1 MNTKPLAVRTGKVAE
16 YLLDDSGALQPDSLN
31 ALNELAGK
39 SSDPQPQATIAP
51 QGGPAMISLA
61 TSGVAYTQNF
71 DTLANTGT
79 SSTLPTDWFISETG
93 TSANTTYTAG
103 TGSSNTGDT
112 YSFGSTGSTDR
123 AIGSV
128 GSAGVSQDLIGASF
142 VNNTGGVITQ
152 LAINYFGEQWRNG
165 GNATQQKIDFQIS
178 FNATSISDA
187 SPGVTWTDVN
197 ALDFLGPIATA
208 TAAALDGNAA
218 ANRVNIASTITGLN
232 VANGATFWIR
242 WVDVND
248 AGNDHG
254 LAIDD
259 FSLTPTATAPPPE
272 TQTVVF
278 NPLSVTLAEGNAGA
292 TLYSFTVTRTGGT
305 TGILDFSGTI
315 APGTT
320 DGADFTGGTAPTTF
334 SGAIA
339 AGQTSATVTVSV
351 NGDVT
356 IESNESFQLTLTS
369 VSNQSAIPSSI
380 GAGATATGNITNDD
394 VAGTLAINDVTH
406 AEGDAGATNYT
417 FTVTR
422 SGGST
427 GTVGATWTINAPG
440 GAGLADSGDFVAGSV
455 FTGTVSFADGET
467 SKTISIDVQGDDLV
481 ETDETFTVD
490 LTLPTGGATFTD
502 AQGQGTI
509 TNDDN
514 AGSLAIG
521 DVSLAEGDSG
531 TTAFSFTVT
540 RSGGDDGAVS
550 ATWTI
555 NLPGGVGG
563 ADASDLAPGH
573 LLTGSV
579 AFADGETSK
588 TIVVDVQGDTAFEPD
603 EAFTVTLSAPTGGV
617 ALGDSSGAGL
627 IQNDDAAPAGTFNI
641 DDVSHSEG
649 DSGATTYTFTV
660 SRDGGSNGAV
670 TVDYAIPTPG
680 GAGLADSGDFV
691 AGSVFAGTL
700 SFANGE
706 TSKTIT
712 IDVQGD
718 TDFEASETFAVNLSN
733 ATGGTAIGDGA
744 GVGTIVN
751 DDPQPPAG
759 SVSIADAAIVEG
771 NAGTSLLVLTL
782 TRTGGTGAFAVDFA
796 TANGGNPNN
805 ASATA
810 GSDYVAQSG
819 TVNFGAGENSKTV
832 SITINGDT
840 VFELNEEFRVALS
853 NATNGASI
861 SDATAIAT
869 ITNDDSAPTS
879 LRIFDEDFTGFT
891 AAGFAPNPT
900 ASQVDSDIW
909 RVVGLSDIANPAYGF
924 TATTGDFARG
934 IITGGA
940 DPTAAGVYSHS
951 ASAAMILQPTA
962 AELDIGGFIEARIQ
976 NTSGSTAT
984 GFNVAFDWVYR
995 NSADR
1000 ADNMQLSYSTDG
1012 TNFITVPAADFS
1024 TPSIKE
1030 ATTPTT
1036 FSTDHKGVSL
1046 TGLSVAD
1053 QGFIYFRWT
1062 HLNSTGSNSRDEVG
1076 IDNVTVDATGI
1087 AATGPTV
1094 SVSDV
1099 SVNEA
1104 AGTMTFTVTRSNL
1117 VSGAFTVQYATADG
1131 TAIAGQDYDA
1141 TSGTLSFTD
1150 NQVQATVT
1158 VTITDD
1164 AIAEFDD
1171 TILLNLSNA
1180 TGGAAIADGQGVGTI
1195 VNDDGAP
1202 ISVSINDVTIAE
1214 GNAGTS
1220 IATFTVTRSGGTGAF
1235 DINFTTA
1242 DQSAVAPGDYL
1253 SNSGVLNFGVGE
1265 NSKTISVTINGDT
1278 ATEQTETFRVEL
1290 SGATNNALFA
1300 DAIGIG
1306 TITTD
1311 DAVFIHDIQGTSYF
1325 SPLLAAENITSF
1337 NTASAAVVLVRAI
1350 VTAVDND
1357 GPRQGFYVTEELTD
1371 WDGNSFTSE
1380 GIFVMTRNDASVGSV
1395 VSGVTVGDL
1404 VQFSAHVM
1412 EYQSF
1417 STMPR
1422 TMLVNHTGLQLISSG
1437 NALPPPVVLI
1447 NTPNE
1452 ILTGV
1457 APNFLDSS
1465 DGAGDTFDASL
1476 YALSFWETVEG
1487 MMVTIPNMVVADGF
1501 VSTSGGRP
1509 FLQAYS
1515 LDSANADQ
1523 INSRGGYTIAGDP
1536 PLAPPDT
1543 ANPGDDTI
1551 RDGRHVHDGDVN
1563 PDIIEL
1569 DFTGWAMAPPTGLA
1583 QNATM
1588 GDQLGDVTG
1597 IIDFDFTDRK
1607 LFVTAMEPGGF
1618 VNGGIPTQEVTVL
1631 GDDSRSLTVATFNVQ
1646 NLDPSDGAARFT
1658 ALANAIANNLNSPDI
1673 ISIEEMQDNNGA
1685 AAGDGIDDDPNT
1697 AGVQDATGTD
1707 ASTTWQML
1715 VNALNAVTGA
1725 HYQWV
1730 DQEPIY
1736 NAEGGEQSGNIRV
1749 GFLYNT
1755 DRVQLGSLDANAT
1768 IAERRMYTDR
1778 IGDGT
1783 RDAGDL
1789 IAYSD
1794 NMIAGEINTA
1804 DWSNTRRSLL
1814 GEFTFNG
1821 NKVYVVANH
1830 WPSKGGSGDV
1840 WQFNQNIDAGQP
1852 TNSDWAQ
1859 RSEVGQDV
1867 YTMMNLI
1874 AGGSPDA
1881 GIASGGDYN
1890 DFYFYRPLTTV
1901 TGYTLAN
1908 GTARVGGTRFENL
1921 TLTLAEAERYT
1932 YAFDGRSQA
1941 IDHIIVN
1948 PLLGGVATYDVVHIN
1963 TGYNPAGT
1971 GPDANPALSDHD
1983 PALSSFDYRNF
1994 SEVLVGTPG
2003 NDVIDGFGG
2012 NDRISTGL
2020 GNDFL
2025 DGNVGIDRLIGG
2037 GGNDVYVVDN
2047 ASDEV
2052 IEASGDS
2059 RDVVYA
2065 SVSYNLAAAAEI
2077 EVLSAKDQSGTA
2089 ALVLIGNGFGQEIY
2103 GNAGANFLEGAGGT
2117 DYLIGLGG
2125 NDTYVVDGSEDAVV
2139 EAIGGGTDVVYARG
2153 DYTLNAGAEV
2163 EVISTISQDA
2173 TASVALIGNEF
2184 GQTIYGNAG
2193 ANFLEGGGGADVLI
2207 GLAGNDVYVVDS
2219 ASDYVA
2225 ESGGGGRDVVYARAS
2240 FTLGS
2245 GQEVEVLSTASQAAT
2260 TAINLTGNELGNEI
2274 LGNAG
2279 ANVLNGGAGGD
2290 FLFGLGGADTFA
2302 FTTALGGGNVDHV
2315 GDFLAVDD
2323 TIALDHN
2330 VFTGLGVGA
2339 LGANAFALGTAAGDA
2354 DDRIIYDQASG
2365 RLWFDADGNGAG
2377 AAVLFAVL
2385 DGGPVITASDF
2396 TVI

>member
-1 MNTKPLAVRTGKVAE
+1 MTTKPLAIRTGKVAE

-31 ALNELAGK
+31 ALNALAGK
-39 SSDPQPQATIAP
+39 TADPQPQATIAP

-79 SSTLPTDWFISETG
+79 SSTLPTDWFLSETG
-93 TSANTTYTAG
+93 TAANTTYTAG
-103 TGSSNTGDT
+103 TGSLTTGDT
-112 YSFGSTGSTDR
+112 YSFGAAASTERALGTLLSGSL
-123 AIGSV
+123 
-128 GSAGVSQDLIGASF
+128 VSTIGATF
-142 VNNTGGVITQ
+142 TNNTGGTITS
-152 LAINYFGEQWRNG
+152 LLISYIGEQWRLG
-165 GNATQQKIDFQIS
+165 ATGRTDRLDFQIS
-178 FNATSISDA
+178 FDATSLTTGSWSNVD
-187 SPGVTWTDVN
+187 T
-197 ALDFLGPIATA
+197 LDFTA
-208 TAAALDGNAA
+208 PVSAGTVGLLDGNAA
-218 ANRVNIASTITGLN
+218 ANRTAVSATISSLT

-242 WVDVND
+242 WVDLNATGSD
-248 AGNDHG
+248 DG
-254 LAIDD
+254 LAVDD

-315 APGTT
+315 APGST

-339 AGQTSATVTVSV
+339 AGQASATVTVSV

-394 VAGTLAINDVTH
+394 VAGTLAINDVSH

-422 SGGST
+422 SGGTT

-467 SKTISIDVQGDDLV
+467 SKTISIDVQGDDTV

-502 AQGQGTI
+502 AQGLGTI

-514 AGSLAIG
+514 AGSLSIG
-521 DVSLAEGDSG
+521 DVSLAEGNAA

-563 ADASDLAPGH
+563 ADASDLASGH

-588 TIVVDVQGDTAFEPD
+588 TIIVDVSGDTDFEPD
-603 EAFTVTLSAPTGGV
+603 EAFTVTLSAPLGGV
-617 ALGDSSGAGL
+617 AIGDAIGDGL

-718 TDFEASETFAVNLSN
+718 ADFEASETFAVNLSN

-744 GVGTIVN
+744 GAGTIVN

-805 ASATA
+805 ASAAA

-840 VFELNEEFRVALS
+840 VFELSEEFRVALS

-869 ITNDDSAPTS
+869 ITNDDSAPTI

-900 ASQVDSDIW
+900 AAQVDSDIW

-940 DPTAAGVYSHS
+940 DPTTAGVYSHS
-951 ASAAMILQPTA
+951 AMAAMILQPTG
-962 AELDIGGFIEARIQ
+962 AELDIAGFIEARIQ

-1030 ATTPTT
+1030 VSTPTT
-1036 FSTDHKGVSL
+1036 FSTFHEAVSL

-1076 IDNVTVDATGI
+1076 IDNVTVDATGL

-1104 AGTMTFTVTRSNL
+1104 AGTMTFTITRSNL

-1150 NQVQATVT
+1150 NQVQASVT

-1164 AIAEFDD
+1164 GIAEFDD

-1235 DINFTTA
+1235 NINFTTA

-1253 SNSGVLNFGVGE
+1253 SNSGTLNFGVGE

-1311 DAVFIHDIQGTSYF
+1311 DAIFIHDIQGNSYF
-1325 SPLLAAENITSF
+1325 SPILAAENITTF
-1337 NTASAAVVLVRAI
+1337 NTASATVVLVRAI

-1357 GPRQGFYVTEELTD
+1357 GPRQGFYITEELTD

-1395 VSGVTVGDL
+1395 VSGVAVGDL
-1404 VQFSAHVM
+1404 VQFSAQVM

-1417 STMPR
+1417 STLPR
-1422 TMLVNHTGLQLISSG
+1422 TMLVNHTGLLTISSG
-1437 NALPPPVVLI
+1437 NALPTPVVLTNI
-1447 NTPNE
+1447 PNE
-1452 ILTGV
+1452 VLTGV
-1457 APNFLDSS
+1457 APDFLDSS
-1465 DGAGDTFDASL
+1465 DGVGDTFDASL
-1476 YALSFWETVEG
+1476 YALSYWETVEG
-1487 MMVTIPNMVVADGF
+1487 MMVTIPNMVAADGF

-1536 PLAPPDT
+1536 PIGPPDT
-1543 ANPGDDTI
+1543 AGTGDNTI
-1551 RDGRHVHDGDVN
+1551 RDGRHLHDGDVN

-1588 GDQLGDVTG
+1588 GDLLGDVTG
-1597 IIDFDFTDRK
+1597 IVDFDFTDRK

-1618 VNGGIPTQEVTVL
+1618 VNGGIPTQEITVL
-1631 GDDSRSLTVATFNVQ
+1631 GDDSRSLTVATFNVE

-1658 ALANAIANNLNSPDI
+1658 ALANAIANNLNAPDI

-1685 AAGDGIDDDPNT
+1685 LAGDGIT
-1697 AGVQDATGTD
+1697 ATGTD

-1715 VNALNAVTGA
+1715 VDALNIVTGA

-1730 DQEPIY
+1730 DQAPTY

-1755 DRVQLGSLDANAT
+1755 DRVQLGDLDANAT
-1768 IAERRMYTDR
+1768 LAERRMYTDR

-1794 NMIAGEINTA
+1794 DMLGGEINTA
-1804 DWSNTRRSLL
+1804 DWSTTRRSLL

-1830 WPSKGGSGDV
+1830 WPSKGGSGEI

-1852 TNSDWAQ
+1852 ANSDWAQ
-1859 RSEVGQDV
+1859 RNEVGQDV
-1867 YTMMNLI
+1867 YSMMNLI
-1874 AGGSPDA
+1874 AAGSPDA

-1994 SEVLVGTPG
+1994 SEVLVGTSG

-2052 IEASGDS
+2052 IEAAGDS

-2065 SVSYNLAAAAEI
+2065 AASYGLAAGAEI
-2077 EVLSAKDQSGTA
+2077 EVLSAKDQSGAA

-2153 DYTLNAGAEV
+2153 DYTLTAGAEV

-2173 TASVALIGNEF
+2173 TASVALIGNGF

-2240 FTLGS
+2240 FALGS

-2260 TAINLTGNELGNEI
+2260 TAIDLTGNELGNEI

-2315 GDFLAVDD
+2315 GDFLALDD
-2323 TIALDHN
+2323 TVALDHN

-2377 AAVLFAVL
+2377 AQVLFAVL